1 MTKQQ
6 ALEKLKETKELSTNM
21 LNPLNISFESF
32 LKYAQIGSEKK
43 QKETIEKLIKALEY
57 KNE

>member
-1 MTKQQ
+1 MTKQK

-21 LNPLNISFESF
+21 LKPLNISFESF

-57 KNE
+57 